1 MTSAPTSSAVR
12 LPARDRWY
20 VIPAVLPI
28 EVTEE
33 TAKLTVAEFFG
44 LDNGIH
50 GGELSI
56 PVGHILHN
64 SAAHSVMGGQRPT
77 AEAL

>member
-1 MTSAPTSSAVR
+1 MTSALASSVVR

-44 LDNGIH
+44 LI
-50 GGELSI
+50 ELCDI
-56 PVGHILHN
+56 N
-64 SAAHSVMGGQRPT
+64 K
-77 AEAL
+77 